1 MANESKTVK
10 GVSVELPD
18 SEMQELIQLRAD
30 EKEKLAK
37 RAWKDNRIT
46 EYGRWQEQ
54 LDEIFHDFEAWKIR
68 IAKVKTDNPKYV
80 ED

>member
-1 MANESKTVK
+1 MANESKMVN
-10 GVSVELPD
+10 GVSVELTD

-54 LDEIFHDFEAWKIR
+54 LDEIFHDFDAWKTR